1 MSSPTRHKEIAFHT
15 LRNPKPADIGATAM
29 EFLRSLPG
37 PTHIILEG
45 KQRSRCR
52 AVTTLLHGNEPS
64 GMFAIFNIIKQQ
76 IRPLVDMHFFILNVD
91 AAKQAPGFI
100 YRTLP
105 HHKDLNRCF
114 GNNADDSASARLAS
128 SLLDKIRSLAP
139 ESLVDIH
146 NTSGSS
152 PSFGVTTFMDER
164 HDSLVSLFT
173 HRMIIS
179 NLRLGALM
187 EVSDSIMP
195 TVTIECG
202 GAQDT
207 EANLVATQGLIR
219 YMTVEDVLDHEHSE
233 VSLEF
238 FHHPIRMELQE
249 HSEIAY
255 GEHSLLQ
262 DGVTLL
268 PDIENHNFG
277 FVDTDTRLGF
287 VSGSLT
293 ESLSARRTDGKQ
305 CLEDNFVLHEEELF
319 PRRRLKLFMVTTN
332 PEIARKDCLFYFVPA

>member
-1 MSSPTRHKEIAFHT
+1 
-15 LRNPKPADIGATAM
+15 M

-37 PTHIILEG
+37 PTHVFIAG
-45 KQRSRCR
+45 KQSSRCR
-52 AVTTLLHGNEPS
+52 AATTLLHGNEPS
-64 GMFAIFNIIKQQ
+64 GLFAIFNIIKQR
-76 IRPLVDMHFFILNVD
+76 IRPLVDMHLFIMNVD
-91 AAKQAPGFI
+91 AAKQSPGFI
-100 YRTLP
+100 YRMLP

-114 GNNADDSASARLAS
+114 GNSTGDSDSERLARA
-128 SLLDKIRSLAP
+128 LLDELRGLAP
-139 ESLVDIH
+139 ESLIDIH

-173 HRMIIS
+173 HRMIVS
-179 NLRLGALM
+179 DLRLGALM
-187 EVSDSIMP
+187 EISDSIMP

-233 VSLEF
+233 ITLEL
-238 FHHPIRMELQE
+238 FHNPMRLELTE
-249 HSEIAY
+249 NSDVAY
-255 GEHSLLQ
+255 GEHSLLE

-268 PDIENHNFG
+268 PNIENFNFG
-277 FVDTDTRLGF
+277 FVNPDTRLGF
-287 VSGSLT
+287 VSGELS
-293 ESLSARRTDGKQ
+293 ENLSARSIDGHE
-305 CLEDNFVLHEEELF
+305 CISENFTLKAGELY
-319 PRRRLKLFMVTTN
+319 PGRRLKLFMVTTN